1 VDSFKS
7 FLQEQVDI
15 DVNDWAIIADKLKRV
30 TCDKNDFLTKQNE
43 VESNLYYLEEGIL
56 HLYHETDAKDIT
68 VNIAFPKSFI
78 NAYTSFLTRQA
89 SEFNLQALTK
99 CKLISISYN
108 DLNQIYNS
116 TKCGHALGRMFSER
130 LFLYLSQRE
139 NAFMLQSPTER
150 YLSLFEEQPRLI
162 KEIPQ
167 KFLASYIG
175 ITPQA
180 LSRIRAK
187 LQNTSS

>member
-1 VDSFKS
+1 MDSFKS

-78 NAYTSFLTRQA
+78 KRIHIFSNQTSFRIQLT
-89 SEFNLQALTK
+89 SFNKVQVDFYILQ
-99 CKLISISYN
+99 
-108 DLNQIYNS
+108 
-116 TKCGHALGRMFSER
+116 
-130 LFLYLSQRE
+130 
-139 NAFMLQSPTER
+139 
-150 YLSLFEEQPRLI
+150 
-162 KEIPQ
+162 
-167 KFLASYIG
+167 
-175 ITPQA
+175 
-180 LSRIRAK
+180 
-187 LQNTSS
+187 